1 MSDTRTP
8 RPAEGGIEALL
19 ARTRRQ
25 VAGFTLVAIVSVIA
39 VVGVGSALAGS
50 RAIDTGLDNA
60 LRERAADILHEIH
73 EKLPPLPSPAPS
85 GDPSESLNPDE
96 SSAPGVTPSPSTSP
110 STSPGTTP
118 GASPG
123 GSAKPEPTL
132 PPGNEEEEEE
142 EEEEEGEE
150 EQEEEGEAEEDESEG
165 SAGARVGA
173 GTQAQFTASAFV
185 FGKVATLRGAVPQI
199 TRADEPIDPTVGG
212 IPPEVLAEE
221 FDEDGP
227 WAILSPNG
235 TVLATSEAVTSEF
248 PLTAAAAEAAGVAD
262 VRTVLIGT
270 VEYRLMTLPVRH
282 PDAGADGPL
291 LGYVQ
296 VAGRLD
302 ISDAQQASLLTTLL
316 IFGGLGLA
324 AALLVS
330 VLVTRRVL
338 APIAAAA
345 TRERGMVAKASHEL
359 RTPASVILSSAEIL
373 EREGLVKPAGR
384 DLLRGIAE
392 ESQRL
397 GRLSADLLTL
407 VKERAGDTGQQL
419 ALAPGDV
426 ADVVRTAAERAK
438 IMTAGSERTVE
449 TEIADHTLSAA
460 IDADRLLQLLL
471 NLVENAIRHSPPG
484 GTITMGARSHDGR
497 AELWVDD
504 EGLGIPEEER
514 ELVFDPFYRS
524 PRDRSSRDGGSGLGL
539 AIARSIAVAH
549 GGSLT
554 VESSPSGGARLVA
567 RVPLI
572 RAE

>member
-1 MSDTRTP
+1 MSGSRSP

-39 VVGVGSALAGS
+39 IIGVGTALAGS
-50 RAIDTGLDNA
+50 RAIDAGLDDA
-60 LRERAADILHEIH
+60 LRERATDILHEI
-73 EKLPPLPSPAPS
+73 EEALPPLPSPEPS
-85 GDPSESLNPDE
+85 GDPSESDDPDE
-96 SSAPGVTPSPSTSP
+96 SAPPGVTPSPSVEP
-110 STSPGTTP
+110 SES
-118 GASPG
+118 
-123 GSAKPEPTL
+123 SAPEPTL
-132 PPGNEEEEEE
+132 PPGDEDEDGDDDGDEEEES
-142 EEEEEGEE
+142 EEEGEV
-150 EQEEEGEAEEDESEG
+150 EDESD
-165 SAGARVGA
+165 AGARLGVLSQTHVTGG
-173 GTQAQFTASAFV
+173 GTLV
-185 FGKVATLRGAVPQI
+185 FGRVSTLGGAASQLPL
-199 TRADEPIDPTVGG
+199 DEDAVDPTRGG
-212 IPPEVLAEE
+212 IPEEILEEE

-235 TVLATSEAVTSEF
+235 TVLATSETISNEF
-248 PLTAAAAEAAGVAD
+248 PLVAAAAEAAGVTD
-262 VRTVLIGT
+262 VRTVLIGS

-282 PDAGADGPL
+282 PEAGPDGPL

-302 ISDAQQASLLTTLL
+302 IADAQQASLMTTLL

-324 AALLVS
+324 AALLVA

-345 TRERGMVAKASHEL
+345 NRERGMVAKASHEL

-373 EREGLVKPAGR
+373 EREGLVKPEGR
-384 DLLRGIAE
+384 ELLRGIAE

-407 VKERAGDTGQQL
+407 VKERAGDAAQQL
-419 ALAPGDV
+419 TLVAGDV
-426 ADVVRTAAERAK
+426 ADVARATAERAV
-438 IMTAGSERTVE
+438 IMAKQRECRIE
-449 TEIADHTLSAA
+449 TEISARPLKAA
-460 IDADRLLQLLL
+460 IDADRLLQMLL

-484 GTITMGARSHDGR
+484 GRVTIGAASHDGR
-497 AELWVDD
+497 AEIWVDD

-539 AIARSIAVAH
+539 AIARSIVVAH
-549 GGSLT
+549 GGTLT
-554 VESSPSGGARLVA
+554 AESSPAGGARLVA
-567 RVPLI
+567 RIPLF
-572 RAE
+572 RSE

>member
-1 MSDTRTP
+1 MSGTRSP

-50 RAIDTGLDNA
+50 RAIDAGLDDA
-60 LRERAADILHEIH
+60 LRERATDILHEIE
-73 EKLPPLPSPAPS
+73 EKLPPLPSPVPS
-85 GDPSESLNPDE
+85 GEPAESEDPDE
-96 SSAPGVTPSPSTSP
+96 SSAPGVTPSPGTS
-110 STSPGTTP
+110 P
-118 GASPG
+118 GASPSE
-123 GSAKPEPTL
+123 SAAPQPTL
-132 PPGNEEEEEE
+132 PPGGEEEE

-150 EQEEEGEAEEDESEG
+150 GEGESEG
-165 SAGARVGA
+165 DAGAGVGA
-173 GTQAQFTASAFV
+173 VTRVQLAGGALMFGQA
-185 FGKVATLRGAVPQI
+185 ATMHGAAPQI
-199 TRADEPIDPTVGG
+199 TRADEPIDPSAGG
-212 IPPEVLAEE
+212 IPPEVLAEQ

-227 WAILSPNG
+227 WAILSPDG
-235 TVLATSEAVTSEF
+235 TVLATSEAGTSEF
-248 PLTAAAAEAAGVAD
+248 PITAAAAEAAGVAD
-262 VRTVLIGT
+262 VRTVLIGA

-282 PDAGADGPL
+282 PDAGVDGPL

-302 ISDAQQASLLTTLL
+302 ISNAQQENLLTTLL

-407 VKERAGDTGQQL
+407 VKDRAGDAEQQL
-419 ALAPGDV
+419 ALAPGEVTEV
-426 ADVVRTAAERAK
+426 ARTAAERAK
-438 IMTAGSERTVE
+438 IMTAGSERTIE
-449 TEIADHTLSAA
+449 TEIAERTLSAA

-484 GTITMGARSHDGR
+484 GTITVGAAAHDGR
-497 AELWVDD
+497 AELWVED

-539 AIARSIAVAH
+539 AIARSIVVAH
-549 GGSLT
+549 GGSLIA
-554 VESSPSGGARLVA
+554 ESSASGGARLVA
-567 RVPLI
+567 RIPLI

>member
-1 MSDTRTP
+1 MSGTRSP
-8 RPAEGGIEALL
+8 RPAGSPRTAEGGIEALL

-39 VVGVGSALAGS
+39 VVGVGSAIAGT
-50 RAIDTGLDNA
+50 RAIDAGLDDA
-60 LRERAADILHEIH
+60 LRERATDILHEIE
-73 EKLPPLPSPAPS
+73 EKLPPLPSPEPS
-85 GDPSESLNPDE
+85 GDPSESEGPDE

-110 STSPGTTP
+110 
-118 GASPG
+118 GASPSE
-123 GSAKPEPTL
+123 SAEPEPTL

-142 EEEEEGEE
+142 EEENEDEDEEGE
-150 EQEEEGEAEEDESEG
+150 SEG
-165 SAGARVGA
+165 DAGARVGA
-173 GTQAQFTASAFV
+173 DTRVQLAGGALMFGQA
-185 FGKVATLRGAVPQI
+185 ATVRGAAPQI
-199 TRADEPIDPTVGG
+199 TRADEPIDPTAGG
-212 IPPEVLAEE
+212 IPPEVLEEE

-248 PLTAAAAEAAGVAD
+248 PITAAATEAAGAAD
-262 VRTVLIGT
+262 VRTVLIGA

-282 PDAGADGPL
+282 PDAGVDGPL

-302 ISDAQQASLLTTLL
+302 ISNAQQESLLTTLL

-407 VKERAGDTGQQL
+407 VKDRAGDAEQQL
-419 ALAPGDV
+419 ALTPGDV
-426 ADVVRTAAERAK
+426 TEVARTAAERAK
-438 IMTAGSERTVE
+438 IMTAGSERTIQ
-449 TEIADHTLSAA
+449 TEISDRTLSAA

-484 GTITMGARSHDGR
+484 GTITIGAAEHDGR
-497 AELWVDD
+497 VELWVDD

-539 AIARSIAVAH
+539 AIARSIVVAH
-549 GGSLT
+549 GGSLIA
-554 VESSPSGGARLVA
+554 ESSASGGARLVA
-567 RVPLI
+567 RIPLI

>member
-1 MSDTRTP
+1 M
-8 RPAEGGIEALL
+8 
-19 ARTRRQ
+19 
-25 VAGFTLVAIVSVIA
+25 
-39 VVGVGSALAGS
+39 
-50 RAIDTGLDNA
+50 
-60 LRERAADILHEIH
+60 
-73 EKLPPLPSPAPS
+73 
-85 GDPSESLNPDE
+85 
-96 SSAPGVTPSPSTSP
+96 
-110 STSPGTTP
+110 
-118 GASPG
+118 
-123 GSAKPEPTL
+123 
-132 PPGNEEEEEE
+132 
-142 EEEEEGEE
+142 
-150 EQEEEGEAEEDESEG
+150 
-165 SAGARVGA
+165 
-173 GTQAQFTASAFV
+173 
-185 FGKVATLRGAVPQI
+185 RGAAPQI
-199 TRADEPIDPTVGG
+199 TRADEPIDPTAGG
-212 IPPEVLAEE
+212 IPPEVLVEE

-248 PLTAAAAEAAGVAD
+248 PITAAAAEAAGVAD
-262 VRTVLIGT
+262 VRTVLIGA

-282 PDAGADGPL
+282 PDAGVDGPL

-302 ISDAQQASLLTTLL
+302 ISNAQQESLLTTLL

-407 VKERAGDTGQQL
+407 VKDRAGDAEQQL

-426 ADVVRTAAERAK
+426 TEVARTAAERAK
-438 IMTAGSERTVE
+438 IMTAGSERTIE
-449 TEIADHTLSAA
+449 TEISDRTLSAA

-484 GTITMGARSHDGR
+484 GTITIGAAAHDGR

-539 AIARSIAVAH
+539 AIARSIVVAH

-554 VESSPSGGARLVA
+554 AESSSSGGARLVA
-567 RVPLI
+567 RIPLI

>member
-1 MSDTRTP
+1 ML
-8 RPAEGGIEALL
+8 G
-19 ARTRRQ
+19 Q
-25 VAGFTLVAIVSVIA
+25 
-39 VVGVGSALAGS
+39 
-50 RAIDTGLDNA
+50 
-60 LRERAADILHEIH
+60 AAT
-73 EKLPPLPSPAPS
+73 
-85 GDPSESLNPDE
+85 
-96 SSAPGVTPSPSTSP
+96 V
-110 STSPGTTP
+110 
-118 GASPG
+118 
-123 GSAKPEPTL
+123 
-132 PPGNEEEEEE
+132 
-142 EEEEEGEE
+142 
-150 EQEEEGEAEEDESEG
+150 
-165 SAGARVGA
+165 
-173 GTQAQFTASAFV
+173 
-185 FGKVATLRGAVPQI
+185 RGAAPQI
-199 TRADEPIDPTVGG
+199 TRADEPIDPTAGG
-212 IPPEVLAEE
+212 IPPEVLTEE

-235 TVLATSEAVTSEF
+235 TVLATSEAATSEF
-248 PLTAAAAEAAGVAD
+248 PITAAAAEAAGVAD

-282 PDAGADGPL
+282 PDAGVDGPL

-302 ISDAQQASLLTTLL
+302 IADAQQASLLTTLL

-407 VKERAGDTGQQL
+407 VKDRAGDAGQQL

-426 ADVVRTAAERAK
+426 TEVARTAAERAK
-438 IMTAGSERTVE
+438 IMTAGSERAVE
-449 TEIADHTLSAA
+449 TEIADRTLSAA

-484 GTITMGARSHDGR
+484 GTITIGAAAHDGR

-539 AIARSIAVAH
+539 AIARSIVVAH

-554 VESSPSGGARLVA
+554 AESSPSGGARLVA
-567 RVPLI
+567 RIPLI

>member
-1 MSDTRTP
+1 MSGTRSP

-50 RAIDTGLDNA
+50 RAIDAGLDDA
-60 LRERAADILHEIH
+60 LRERATDILHEIE
-73 EKLPPLPSPAPS
+73 EKLPPLPSPDPS
-85 GDPSESLNPDE
+85 GDPSESEGPDE

-110 STSPGTTP
+110 
-118 GASPG
+118 GASPSE
-123 GSAKPEPTL
+123 SAEPEPTL

-142 EEEEEGEE
+142 EENDEDEDEEGE
-150 EQEEEGEAEEDESEG
+150 SEG
-165 SAGARVGA
+165 DAGAGVGA
-173 GTQAQFTASAFV
+173 VTRVQLAGGALM
-185 FGKVATLRGAVPQI
+185 FGQVATVRGAAPQI
-199 TRADEPIDPTVGG
+199 TRADEPIDPTAGG
-212 IPPEVLAEE
+212 IPPEVLEEE

-248 PLTAAAAEAAGVAD
+248 PITAAAAEAAGVAD
-262 VRTVLIGT
+262 VRTVLIGA

-282 PDAGADGPL
+282 PDAGVDGPL

-302 ISDAQQASLLTTLL
+302 ISDAQQANLLTTLL

-407 VKERAGDTGQQL
+407 VKERAGDAEQQL
-419 ALAPGDV
+419 ALTPGDV
-426 ADVVRTAAERAK
+426 TEVARTAAERAK
-438 IMTAGSERTVE
+438 IMTAGSERTIE
-449 TEIADHTLSAA
+449 TEISDRTLSAA

-484 GTITMGARSHDGR
+484 GTITIGAAAHEGR

-539 AIARSIAVAH
+539 AIARSIVVAH

-554 VESSPSGGARLVA
+554 AESSASGGARLVA
-567 RVPLI
+567 RIPLI

>member
-1 MSDTRTP
+1 MSGARSP

-25 VAGFTLVAIVSVIA
+25 VAGFTLAAIVSVIA
-39 VVGVGSALAGS
+39 IVGVGSAVAGS
-50 RAIDTGLDNA
+50 RAIDAGLDDA
-60 LRERAADILHEIH
+60 LRERATDILHEI
-73 EKLPPLPSPAPS
+73 EERLPPLPSPVPS
-85 GDPSESLNPDE
+85 GEPTESEDPDE
-96 SSAPGVTPSPSTSP
+96 SSTPTASPSPGTSP
-110 STSPGTTP
+110 S
-118 GASPG
+118 ASPSE
-123 GSAKPEPTL
+123 SAAPEPTL

-142 EEEEEGEE
+142 EGEEGE
-150 EQEEEGEAEEDESEG
+150 GESEG
-165 SAGARVGA
+165 DAGAGVGA
-173 GTQAQFTASAFV
+173 STRVQLAGGSLIFGRAATVLGAAPQAA
-185 FGKVATLRGAVPQI
+185 
-199 TRADEPIDPTVGG
+199 RADEPIDPSVGG
-212 IPPEVLAEE
+212 IPPEVLAEQ

-235 TVLATSEAVTSEF
+235 TILATSETVTGEF
-248 PLTAAAAEAAGVAD
+248 PLSAAAAEADGVAD
-262 VRTVLIGT
+262 VRNVLIGA

-282 PDAGADGPL
+282 PDAGSDGPL

-296 VAGRLD
+296 VAGRMD
-302 ISDAQQASLLTTLL
+302 VADAQQASLLTTML

-407 VKERAGDTGQQL
+407 VKDRAGEPGQQL
-419 ALAPGDV
+419 TLTPGDV
-426 ADVVRTAAERAK
+426 AEVARTAAERAT
-438 IMTAGSERTVE
+438 IMAAGSDRAVT
-449 TEIADHTLSAA
+449 TEIENRALSAA

-484 GTITMGARSHDGR
+484 GTITIGAAARDGSV
-497 AELWVDD
+497 ELWVDD

-539 AIARSIAVAH
+539 AIARSIVVAH

-554 VESSPSGGARLVA
+554 AESSPSGGARLVA
-567 RVPLI
+567 RIPLI

>member
-1 MSDTRTP
+1 MSGSRSP

-39 VVGVGSALAGS
+39 IIGVGTALAGS
-50 RAIDTGLDNA
+50 RAIDAGLDDA
-60 LRERAADILHEIH
+60 LRERATDILHEI
-73 EKLPPLPSPAPS
+73 EERLPPLPSPDPS
-85 GDPSESLNPDE
+85 GDPSDSDDPDE
-96 SSAPGVTPSPSTSP
+96 SAPPGVTPSPSVEP
-110 STSPGTTP
+110 SES
-118 GASPG
+118 
-123 GSAKPEPTL
+123 SAPEPTL
-132 PPGNEEEEEE
+132 PPGDEDEDGDDDGDEEEES
-142 EEEEEGEE
+142 EEEGEV
-150 EQEEEGEAEEDESEG
+150 EDESD
-165 SAGARVGA
+165 AGARLGVLSQTHVTGG
-173 GTQAQFTASAFV
+173 GTLV
-185 FGKVATLRGAVPQI
+185 FGRVSTLGGAASQLPL
-199 TRADEPIDPTVGG
+199 DEDAVDPTRGG
-212 IPPEVLAEE
+212 IPEEILEEE

-235 TVLATSEAVTSEF
+235 TVLATSETISNEF
-248 PLTAAAAEAAGVAD
+248 PLVAAAAEAAGVTD
-262 VRTVLIGT
+262 VRTVLIGS

-282 PDAGADGPL
+282 PEAGPDGPL

-302 ISDAQQASLLTTLL
+302 IADAQQANLMTTLL

-324 AALLVS
+324 AALLVA

-345 TRERGMVAKASHEL
+345 NRERGMVAKASHEL

-373 EREGLVKPAGR
+373 EREGLVKPEGR
-384 DLLRGIAE
+384 ELLRGIAE

-407 VKERAGDTGQQL
+407 VKERAGDAAQQL
-419 ALAPGDV
+419 TLVAGDV
-426 ADVVRTAAERAK
+426 ADVARATAERAV
-438 IMTAGSERTVE
+438 IMAKQRECRIE
-449 TEIADHTLSAA
+449 TEISARPLKAA
-460 IDADRLLQLLL
+460 IDADRLLQMLL

-484 GTITMGARSHDGR
+484 GRVTIGAASHDGR
-497 AELWVDD
+497 AEIWVDD

-539 AIARSIAVAH
+539 AIARSIVVAH
-549 GGSLT
+549 GGTLT
-554 VESSPSGGARLVA
+554 AESSPAGGARLVA
-567 RVPLI
+567 RIPLL
-572 RAE
+572 RSE

>member
-1 MSDTRTP
+1 MSGSRSP

-39 VVGVGSALAGS
+39 IVGVGTALAGS
-50 RAIDTGLDNA
+50 RAIDAGLDDA
-60 LRERAADILHEIH
+60 LRERATDILHEIE
-73 EKLPPLPSPAPS
+73 EKLPPLPSPEPS
-85 GDPSESLNPDE
+85 GDPSESDDPDE
-96 SSAPGVTPSPSTSP
+96 SPSPRVTPSPSVAPSESP
-110 STSPGTTP
+110 E
-118 GASPG
+118 
-123 GSAKPEPTL
+123 PEPTL
-132 PPGNEEEEEE
+132 PPGDEDEDGDDDGD
-142 EEEEEGEE
+142 EEEEGEE
-150 EQEEEGEAEEDESEG
+150 EGEVEEESD
-165 SAGARVGA
+165 AGARVGLLSRMNVTGG
-173 GTQAQFTASAFV
+173 GTLV
-185 FGKVATLRGAVPQI
+185 FGRVSTRGGVVSPLPLDEDAV
-199 TRADEPIDPTVGG
+199 DPTRGG
-212 IPPEVLAEE
+212 IPEEILEEE

-235 TVLATSEAVTSEF
+235 TVLATSETISNEF
-248 PLTAAAAEAAGVAD
+248 PLVAAAAEAAGVAD
-262 VRTVLIGT
+262 VRTVLIGA

-282 PDAGADGPL
+282 PQAGPDGPL

-302 ISDAQQASLLTTLL
+302 IADAQQASLLTTLL

-324 AALLVS
+324 AALLVA

-345 TRERGMVAKASHEL
+345 NRERGMVAKASHEL

-373 EREGLVKPAGR
+373 EREGLVKPEGR
-384 DLLRGIAE
+384 ELLRGIAE

-407 VKERAGDTGQQL
+407 VKERAGDAAQQL
-419 ALAPGDV
+419 TLAAGDV
-426 ADVVRTAAERAK
+426 ADVARATAERAV
-438 IMTAGSERTVE
+438 IMAKQRECSIA
-449 TEIADHTLSAA
+449 TEISARPLKAA
-460 IDADRLLQLLL
+460 IDADRLLQMLL

-484 GTITMGARSHDGR
+484 GRVTIGAASHDGR
-497 AELWVDD
+497 AEIWVDD

-539 AIARSIAVAH
+539 AIARSIVVAH
-549 GGSLT
+549 GGTLT
-554 VESSPSGGARLVA
+554 AESSPAGGARLVA
-567 RVPLI
+567 RIPRL
-572 RAE
+572 RSE

>member
-1 MSDTRTP
+1 MSGSRSP

-39 VVGVGSALAGS
+39 IVGVGTALAGS
-50 RAIDTGLDNA
+50 RAIDAGLDDA
-60 LRERAADILHEIH
+60 LRERATDILHEIE
-73 EKLPPLPSPAPS
+73 EKLPPLPSPEPS
-85 GDPSESLNPDE
+85 GDPSESDDPDE
-96 SSAPGVTPSPSTSP
+96 SPSPRVTPSPSVAPSESP
-110 STSPGTTP
+110 E
-118 GASPG
+118 
-123 GSAKPEPTL
+123 PEPTL
-132 PPGNEEEEEE
+132 PPGDEDEDGDDDGD
-142 EEEEEGEE
+142 EEEEGEE
-150 EQEEEGEAEEDESEG
+150 EGEVEEESD
-165 SAGARVGA
+165 AGARVGLLSRMNVTGG
-173 GTQAQFTASAFV
+173 GTLV
-185 FGKVATLRGAVPQI
+185 FGRVSTLGGAASQLPF
-199 TRADEPIDPTVGG
+199 DEDAVDPTRGG
-212 IPPEVLAEE
+212 IPDEVLEEE

-235 TVLATSEAVTSEF
+235 TVLATSETISNEF
-248 PLTAAAAEAAGVAD
+248 PLVTAAAEAAGVAD
-262 VRTVLIGT
+262 VRTVLIGA

-282 PDAGADGPL
+282 PQAGPDGPL

-302 ISDAQQASLLTTLL
+302 IADAQQASLLTTLL

-324 AALLVS
+324 AALLVA

-345 TRERGMVAKASHEL
+345 NRERGMVAKASHEL

-373 EREGLVKPAGR
+373 EREGLVKPEGR
-384 DLLRGIAE
+384 ELLRGIAE

-407 VKERAGDTGQQL
+407 VKERAGDAAQQL
-419 ALAPGDV
+419 TLVAGDV
-426 ADVVRTAAERAK
+426 ADVARTAAERAV
-438 IMTAGSERTVE
+438 IMAKQRECSIE
-449 TEIADHTLSAA
+449 TEISARPLKAA
-460 IDADRLLQLLL
+460 IDADRLLQMLL

-484 GTITMGARSHDGR
+484 GRVTIGAASHDGR
-497 AELWVDD
+497 AEIWVDD

-539 AIARSIAVAH
+539 AIARSIVVAH
-549 GGSLT
+549 GGMLT
-554 VESSPSGGARLVA
+554 AESSPAGGARLVA
-567 RVPLI
+567 RIPLL
-572 RAE
+572 RSE

>member
-1 MSDTRTP
+1 MSGTRSP

-50 RAIDTGLDNA
+50 RAIDAGLDDA
-60 LRERAADILHEIH
+60 LRERATDILHEIE
-73 EKLPPLPSPAPS
+73 EKLPPLPSPDPS
-85 GDPSESLNPDE
+85 GDPSESEGPDE

-110 STSPGTTP
+110 
-118 GASPG
+118 GASPSE
-123 GSAKPEPTL
+123 SAEPEPTL

-142 EEEEEGEE
+142 EENDEDEDEEGE
-150 EQEEEGEAEEDESEG
+150 SEG
-165 SAGARVGA
+165 DAGAGVGA
-173 GTQAQFTASAFV
+173 VTRVQLAGGALM
-185 FGKVATLRGAVPQI
+185 FGQVATVRGAAPQI
-199 TRADEPIDPTVGG
+199 TRADEPIDPTAGG
-212 IPPEVLAEE
+212 IPPEVLVEE

-248 PLTAAAAEAAGVAD
+248 PITAAAAEAAGVAD
-262 VRTVLIGT
+262 VRTVLIGA

-282 PDAGADGPL
+282 PDAGVDGPL

-302 ISDAQQASLLTTLL
+302 ISNAQQESLLTTLL

-407 VKERAGDTGQQL
+407 VKDRAGDAEQQL

-426 ADVVRTAAERAK
+426 TEVARTAAERAK
-438 IMTAGSERTVE
+438 IMTAGSERTIE
-449 TEIADHTLSAA
+449 TEISDRTLSAA

-484 GTITMGARSHDGR
+484 GTITIGAAAHDGR

-539 AIARSIAVAH
+539 AIARSIVVAH

-554 VESSPSGGARLVA
+554 AESSSSGGARLVA
-567 RVPLI
+567 RIPLI

>member
-1 MSDTRTP
+1 MSGTRSP

-25 VAGFTLVAIVSVIA
+25 VAGFTLVAILSVIA
-39 VVGVGSALAGS
+39 VVGVGSAIAGT
-50 RAIDTGLDNA
+50 RAIDAGLDDA
-60 LRERAADILHEIH
+60 LRERATDILHEIE
-73 EKLPPLPSPAPS
+73 EKLPPLPSPDPS
-85 GDPSESLNPDE
+85 GDPSESDGPDE
-96 SSAPGVTPSPSTSP
+96 SSAPGVTPSPGTS
-110 STSPGTTP
+110 P

-123 GSAKPEPTL
+123 ESTEPEPTL

-142 EEEEEGEE
+142 EEEEGEDE
-150 EQEEEGEAEEDESEG
+150 ESEVESEG
-165 SAGARVGA
+165 DAGARVDADTRVQLVGGA
-173 GTQAQFTASAFV
+173 LMFGQA
-185 FGKVATLRGAVPQI
+185 ATVRGAAPQI
-199 TRADEPIDPTVGG
+199 TRADEPIDPTAGG
-212 IPPEVLAEE
+212 IPLEVLEEE

-248 PLTAAAAEAAGVAD
+248 PITAAAAEAAGVAD
-262 VRTVLIGT
+262 VRTVLIGA

-282 PDAGADGPL
+282 PDAGVDGPL

-302 ISDAQQASLLTTLL
+302 ISDAQQANLLTTLL

-407 VKERAGDTGQQL
+407 VKDRAGDAEQQL
-419 ALAPGDV
+419 ALTPGDV
-426 ADVVRTAAERAK
+426 TEVARTAAERAK
-438 IMTAGSERTVE
+438 IMTAGSERTIE
-449 TEIADHTLSAA
+449 TEISDRTLSAA

-484 GTITMGARSHDGR
+484 GTITIGAAEHDGR

-539 AIARSIAVAH
+539 AIARSIVVAH

-554 VESSPSGGARLVA
+554 VESSASGGARLVA
-567 RVPLI
+567 RIPLI

>member
-1 MSDTRTP
+1 MSGARSP
-8 RPAEGGIEALL
+8 QPAEGGIEALL

-25 VAGFTLVAIVSVIA
+25 VAGFTLIAIVSVIA
-39 VVGVGSALAGS
+39 VVGVGSAIAGS
-50 RAIDTGLDNA
+50 RAIDTGLDDA
-60 LRERAADILHEIH
+60 LRERATDILHEIE
-73 EKLPPLPSPAPS
+73 EKLPPLSSPQPS
-85 GDPSESLNPDE
+85 GDPSESEDPEE
-96 SSAPGVTPSPSTSP
+96 SSAPGVSPT
-110 STSPGTTP
+110 PGTSP
-118 GASPG
+118 GASPTE
-123 GSAKPEPTL
+123 SADPEPTL
-132 PPGNEEEEEE
+132 PPDDEDDGEEEEEE
-142 EEEEEGEE
+142 ESEEGT
-150 EQEEEGEAEEDESEG
+150 EGEAG
-165 SAGARVGA
+165 VRVGA
-173 GTQAQFTASAFV
+173 GPLERHSSGAFM
-185 FGKVATLRGAVPQI
+185 FGNAAMMRGAAPQL
-199 TRADEPIDPTVGG
+199 TRADEPIDPSVGG
-212 IPPEVLAEE
+212 IPPEVLEEE
-221 FDEDGP
+221 FDEVGP

-235 TVLATSEAVTSEF
+235 TVLAASEVVANEF
-248 PLTAAAAEAAGVAD
+248 PLSAAATEAAGVAD
-262 VRTVLIGT
+262 LRTVLIGA

-282 PDAGADGPL
+282 PDAGVAGPL

-302 ISDAQQASLLTTLL
+302 ISDAQQANLLTTLL
-316 IFGGLGLA
+316 FFGGLGLA

-384 DLLRGIAE
+384 ELLRGIAE

-407 VKERAGDTGQQL
+407 VKERAGEPGQKMTL
-419 ALAPGDV
+419 TPD
-426 ADVVRTAAERAK
+426 DAAEVARAAADRAK
-438 IMTAGSERTVE
+438 IMTAGSERSIKV
-449 TEIADHTLSAA
+449 EIADRVLSAA
-460 IDADRLLQLLL
+460 IDSDRLLQLLL

-484 GTITMGARSHDGR
+484 GTITIGAAAHDGSV
-497 AELWVDD
+497 ELWVDD

-539 AIARSIAVAH
+539 AISRSIAVAH

-554 VESSPSGGARLVA
+554 AESSPSGGARLVA
-567 RVPLI
+567 RIPLI

>member
-1 MSDTRTP
+1 MSGTRSS

-50 RAIDTGLDNA
+50 RAIDAGLDDA
-60 LRERAADILHEIH
+60 LRERATDILHEIE
-73 EKLPPLPSPAPS
+73 EKLPPLPSPVPS
-85 GDPSESLNPDE
+85 GEPAESEDPDE
-96 SSAPGVTPSPSTSP
+96 SSAPGVTPSPGTS
-110 STSPGTTP
+110 P
-118 GASPG
+118 GASPSE
-123 GSAKPEPTL
+123 SAAPQPTL
-132 PPGNEEEEEE
+132 PPGGEEEE

-150 EQEEEGEAEEDESEG
+150 GEGESEG
-165 SAGARVGA
+165 DAGAGVGA
-173 GTQAQFTASAFV
+173 VTRVQLAGGALMFGQA
-185 FGKVATLRGAVPQI
+185 ATVHGAAPQI
-199 TRADEPIDPTVGG
+199 TRADEPIDPSAGG
-212 IPPEVLAEE
+212 IPPEVLAEQ

-227 WAILSPNG
+227 WAILSPDG

-248 PLTAAAAEAAGVAD
+248 PITAAAAEAAGVAD
-262 VRTVLIGT
+262 VRTVLIGA

-282 PDAGADGPL
+282 PDAGVDGPL

-302 ISDAQQASLLTTLL
+302 ISNAQQESLLTTLL

-407 VKERAGDTGQQL
+407 VKDRAGDAGQQL
-419 ALAPGDV
+419 DFAPGDV
-426 ADVVRTAAERAK
+426 AEVARTAAERAK
-438 IMTAGSERTVE
+438 IMTAGSERTIKA
-449 TEIADHTLSAA
+449 EISDHTLSAA

-484 GTITMGARSHDGR
+484 GTITIGAAAYDGR

-504 EGLGIPEEER
+504 EGLGIPEDER

-539 AIARSIAVAH
+539 AIARSIVVAH

-554 VESSPSGGARLVA
+554 AESSASGGARLVA
-567 RVPLI
+567 RIPLI

>member
-1 MSDTRTP
+1 VSGTP
-8 RPAEGGIEALL
+8 SSRPAEGGIEALL

-39 VVGVGSALAGS
+39 VVGIGSAVAGS
-50 RAIDTGLDNA
+50 RAIDAGLDDA
-60 LRERAADILHEIH
+60 LRERATDILHEIE
-73 EKLPPLPSPAPS
+73 EKLPPLPSPLPS
-85 GDPSESLNPDE
+85 SEPTETDDPDE
-96 SSAPGVTPSPSTSP
+96 SSSPGAQP
-110 STSPGTTP
+110 SPGTSP
-118 GASPG
+118 DASPSE
-123 GSAKPEPTL
+123 SAEPGPTL
-132 PPGNEEEEEE
+132 PPGNDEDDD

-150 EQEEEGEAEEDESEG
+150 AEEAEGEDEPEG
-165 SAGARVGA
+165 DAGARVGVRTNVDRVGGA
-173 GTQAQFTASAFV
+173 LMFGQFAA
-185 FGKVATLRGAVPQI
+185 LRSGVPGLVG
-199 TRADEPIDPTVGG
+199 ADEPIDPSVGG
-212 IPPEVLAEE
+212 IPPEVLAEQ

-235 TVLATSEAVTSEF
+235 TILATSEGSNRDFPRTEAAV
-248 PLTAAAAEAAGVAD
+248 EAAGAAD
-262 VRTVLIGT
+262 LRTVLIGS

-282 PDAGADGPL
+282 PDAGPDGPL

-302 ISDAQQASLLTTLL
+302 IADAQQTSLLTTLL

-384 DLLRGIAE
+384 ELLRGIAE

-407 VKERAGDTGQQL
+407 VKDRAGEPGQKL
-419 ALAPGDV
+419 TLIPGDV
-426 ADVVRTAAERAK
+426 ADVARVAVDRAK
-438 IMTAGSERTVE
+438 IMTAGSERSVKA
-449 TEIADHTLSAA
+449 EIADGTLSAA

-484 GTITMGARSHDGR
+484 GAITIGAAAHDGSV
-497 AELWVDD
+497 ELWVDD

-539 AIARSIAVAH
+539 AIARSIVVAH
-549 GGSLT
+549 GGSL
-554 VESSPSGGARLVA
+554 VAESSPSGGARLVA
-567 RVPLI
+567 RIPLI

>member
-1 MSDTRTP
+1 MSGSRSP

-39 VVGVGSALAGS
+39 IVGVGTALAGS
-50 RAIDTGLDNA
+50 RAIDAGLDDA
-60 LRERAADILHEIH
+60 LRERATDILHEIE
-73 EKLPPLPSPAPS
+73 EKLPPLPSPEPS
-85 GDPSESLNPDE
+85 GDPSESDDPDE
-96 SSAPGVTPSPSTSP
+96 SPSPGVTPSPSVAPSESP
-110 STSPGTTP
+110 E
-118 GASPG
+118 
-123 GSAKPEPTL
+123 PEPTL
-132 PPGNEEEEEE
+132 PPSDEDEEEND
-142 EEEEEGEE
+142 EEGEV
-150 EQEEEGEAEEDESEG
+150 EEESD
-165 SAGARVGA
+165 AGARVGLLSRMNVTGG
-173 GTQAQFTASAFV
+173 GTLV
-185 FGKVATLRGAVPQI
+185 FGRVSTLGGAVSQLPL
-199 TRADEPIDPTVGG
+199 DEDAVDPTRGG
-212 IPPEVLAEE
+212 IPQEVLEE
-221 FDEDGP
+221 QFDEGGL

-235 TVLATSEAVTSEF
+235 TVLAVSQAAINDF
-248 PLTAAAAEAAGVAD
+248 PITAIANQVSGEAD
-262 VRTVLIGT
+262 VRTVLIGA

-282 PDAGADGPL
+282 PEAGPDGPL

-302 ISDAQQASLLTTLL
+302 IADAQQASLLTTLL

-324 AALLVS
+324 AALLVA

-345 TRERGMVAKASHEL
+345 NRERGMVAKASHEL

-407 VKERAGDTGQQL
+407 VKDRAGEASQHL
-419 ALAPGDV
+419 NLVPGDV
-426 ADVVRTAAERAK
+426 SEVARSAADRAA
-438 IMTAGSERTVE
+438 IMATQRECSIV
-449 TEIADHTLSAA
+449 TEISARPLSAA

-484 GTITMGARSHDGR
+484 GRITIGAASNSGH

-504 EGLGIPEEER
+504 EGLGIPEDER

-549 GGSLT
+549 GGTLT
-554 VESSPSGGARLVA
+554 AESSPAGGARLIA
-567 RVPLI
+567 RIPLL

>member
-1 MSDTRTP
+1 MSGTRSP

-39 VVGVGSALAGS
+39 VVGVGSAIAGT
-50 RAIDTGLDNA
+50 RAIDAGLDDA
-60 LRERAADILHEIH
+60 LRERATDILHEIE
-73 EKLPPLPSPAPS
+73 EKLPPLPSPDPS
-85 GDPSESLNPDE
+85 GDPSESEDPDE
-96 SSAPGVTPSPSTSP
+96 SSAPGVTPSPGESTE
-110 STSPGTTP
+110 
-118 GASPG
+118 
-123 GSAKPEPTL
+123 PEPTL
-132 PPGNEEEEEE
+132 PPGNEEEEEDE
-142 EEEEEGEE
+142 EEREEDEDEDEDEEGE
-150 EQEEEGEAEEDESEG
+150 SEG
-165 SAGARVGA
+165 DAGARVGA
-173 GTQAQFTASAFV
+173 DTRVQVAGGALMFGQA
-185 FGKVATLRGAVPQI
+185 ATVRGAAPQI
-199 TRADEPIDPTVGG
+199 TLADEPIDPTAGG
-212 IPPEVLAEE
+212 IPPEVLAEQ

-248 PLTAAAAEAAGVAD
+248 PITAAAAEASGVAD
-262 VRTVLIGT
+262 VRTVLIGA

-282 PDAGADGPL
+282 PDAGVDGPL

-302 ISDAQQASLLTTLL
+302 ISDAQQANLLTTLL

-345 TRERGMVAKASHEL
+345 SRERGMVAKASHEL

-407 VKERAGDTGQQL
+407 VKDRAGDAEQQL

-426 ADVVRTAAERAK
+426 TEVARTAAERAK
-438 IMTAGSERTVE
+438 IMTAGSERTIE
-449 TEIADHTLSAA
+449 TEITGRTLSAA

-484 GTITMGARSHDGR
+484 GTITIGAAAHDGR

-539 AIARSIAVAH
+539 AIARSIVVAH

-554 VESSPSGGARLVA
+554 AESSASGGARLVA
-567 RVPLI
+567 RIPLI

>member
-1 MSDTRTP
+1 MSGSRSP

-39 VVGVGSALAGS
+39 VVGVGSAIAGT
-50 RAIDTGLDNA
+50 RAIDAGLDDA
-60 LRERAADILHEIH
+60 LRERATDILHEIE
-73 EKLPPLPSPAPS
+73 EKLPPLPSPEPS
-85 GDPSESLNPDE
+85 GDPSESEGPDE
-96 SSAPGVTPSPSTSP
+96 SSAPGVTPSPGTS
-110 STSPGTTP
+110 P
-118 GASPG
+118 GASPSE
-123 GSAKPEPTL
+123 SAEPEPTL

-142 EEEEEGEE
+142 EEENEDEDEEGES
-150 EQEEEGEAEEDESEG
+150 EEDSEG
-165 SAGARVGA
+165 DAGARVGA
-173 GTQAQFTASAFV
+173 DVRVQLAGGALMFGQA
-185 FGKVATLRGAVPQI
+185 ATVHGAAPQI
-199 TRADEPIDPTVGG
+199 TRADEPIDPTAGG
-212 IPPEVLAEE
+212 IPPEVLTEE

-235 TVLATSEAVTSEF
+235 TVLATSETVTSEF
-248 PLTAAAAEAAGVAD
+248 PLAAAAAEAAGVAD
-262 VRTVLIGT
+262 VRTVLIGA

-282 PDAGADGPL
+282 PDAGVDGPL

-302 ISDAQQASLLTTLL
+302 ISNAQQANLLTTLL

-345 TRERGMVAKASHEL
+345 SRERGMVAKASHEL

-407 VKERAGDTGQQL
+407 VKDRAGDAEQQL
-419 ALAPGDV
+419 ALTPGDV
-426 ADVVRTAAERAK
+426 TEVARTAAERAK
-438 IMTAGSERTVE
+438 IMTAGSERTIE
-449 TEIADHTLSAA
+449 TEITDRTLSAA

-484 GTITMGARSHDGR
+484 GTITIGAAAHDGR

-539 AIARSIAVAH
+539 AIARSIVVAH

-554 VESSPSGGARLVA
+554 AESSASGGARLVA
-567 RVPLI
+567 RIPLI

>member
-1 MSDTRTP
+1 MSGTRSP

-50 RAIDTGLDNA
+50 RAIDAGLDDA
-60 LRERAADILHEIH
+60 LRERATDILHEIE
-73 EKLPPLPSPAPS
+73 EKLPPLPSPDPS
-85 GDPSESLNPDE
+85 GDPSESEGPDE

-110 STSPGTTP
+110 
-118 GASPG
+118 GASPSE
-123 GSAKPEPTL
+123 SAEPEPTL

-142 EEEEEGEE
+142 EENDEDEDEEGE
-150 EQEEEGEAEEDESEG
+150 SEG
-165 SAGARVGA
+165 DAGAGVGA
-173 GTQAQFTASAFV
+173 VTRVQLAGGALM
-185 FGKVATLRGAVPQI
+185 FGQVATVRGAAPQI
-199 TRADEPIDPTVGG
+199 TRADEPIDPTAGG
-212 IPPEVLAEE
+212 IPPEVLVEE

-248 PLTAAAAEAAGVAD
+248 PITAAAAEAAGVAD
-262 VRTVLIGT
+262 VRTVLIGA

-282 PDAGADGPL
+282 PDAGVDGPL

-302 ISDAQQASLLTTLL
+302 ISDAQQANLLTTLL

-407 VKERAGDTGQQL
+407 VKERAGDAEQQL
-419 ALAPGDV
+419 ALTPGDV
-426 ADVVRTAAERAK
+426 TEVARTAAERAK
-438 IMTAGSERTVE
+438 IMTAGSERTIE
-449 TEIADHTLSAA
+449 TEISDRTLSAA

-484 GTITMGARSHDGR
+484 GTITIGAAAHEGR

-539 AIARSIAVAH
+539 AIARSIVVAH

-554 VESSPSGGARLVA
+554 AESSASGGARLVA
-567 RVPLI
+567 RIPLI

>member
-1 MSDTRTP
+1 MSGTRSP

-50 RAIDTGLDNA
+50 RAIDAGLDDA
-60 LRERAADILHEIH
+60 LRERATDILHEIE

-85 GDPSESLNPDE
+85 GDPTESEDPDE
-96 SSAPGVTPSPSTSP
+96 SSAPGVTPSPSTFP
-110 STSPGTTP
+110 S
-118 GASPG
+118 ASPG
-123 GSAKPEPTL
+123 ESAEPEPTL

-142 EEEEEGEE
+142 EEEEEN
-150 EQEEEGEAEEDESEG
+150 EEGEGESEG
-165 SAGARVGA
+165 DAGARVGA
-173 GTQAQFTASAFV
+173 DARVHRAGGALMFGQAATVRSA
-185 FGKVATLRGAVPQI
+185 APQI
-199 TRADEPIDPTVGG
+199 TRADEPIDPTAGG
-212 IPPEVLAEE
+212 IPPEVLEEE

-235 TVLATSEAVTSEF
+235 TVLATSETVTSEF

-262 VRTVLIGT
+262 VRTVLIGAA
-270 VEYRLMTLPVRH
+270 EYRLMTLPVRH
-282 PDAGADGPL
+282 PDAGVDGPL

-302 ISDAQQASLLTTLL
+302 ISDAQQANLLTTLL
-316 IFGGLGLA
+316 VFGGLGLA

-345 TRERGMVAKASHEL
+345 MRERGMVAKASHEL

-407 VKERAGDTGQQL
+407 VKDRAGDAEQQL
-419 ALAPGDV
+419 ALNPGDV
-426 ADVVRTAAERAK
+426 TEVARTAAERAK
-438 IMTAGSERTVE
+438 IMTAGSERTIE
-449 TEIADHTLSAA
+449 TEISDRTLSAA

-484 GTITMGARSHDGR
+484 GTITIGVAAHDGR

-539 AIARSIAVAH
+539 AIARSIVVAH

-554 VESSPSGGARLVA
+554 AESSASGGARLVA
-567 RVPLI
+567 RIPLT

>member
-1 MSDTRTP
+1 MSGTRSP

-39 VVGVGSALAGS
+39 VVGVGSAIAGT
-50 RAIDTGLDNA
+50 RAIDAGLDDA
-60 LRERAADILHEIH
+60 LRERAADILNEIE
-73 EKLPPLPSPAPS
+73 EKLPPLPSPDPS
-85 GDPSESLNPDE
+85 GDPSESEGPDE
-96 SSAPGVTPSPSTSP
+96 SSAPGVTPSPGESTE
-110 STSPGTTP
+110 
-118 GASPG
+118 
-123 GSAKPEPTL
+123 PEPTL

-142 EEEEEGEE
+142 EEEEER
-150 EQEEEGEAEEDESEG
+150 EEDEDEEEESEG
-165 SAGARVGA
+165 DAGVRVGA
-173 GTQAQFTASAFV
+173 DARVQLAGGALMFGQA
-185 FGKVATLRGAVPQI
+185 ATVRGAAPQI
-199 TRADEPIDPTVGG
+199 TRADEPIDPTAGG
-212 IPPEVLAEE
+212 IPLEVLEEE

-235 TVLATSEAVTSEF
+235 TVLATSEAAISEF
-248 PLTAAAAEAAGVAD
+248 PITVAAAEAAGVAD
-262 VRTVLIGT
+262 VRTVLIGA

-282 PDAGADGPL
+282 PDAGVDGPL

-302 ISDAQQASLLTTLL
+302 ISNAQQENLLTTLL

-407 VKERAGDTGQQL
+407 VKDRAGDAEQQL
-419 ALAPGDV
+419 ALSPGDV
-426 ADVVRTAAERAK
+426 TKVARMAAERAK
-438 IMTAGSERTVE
+438 ILTAGSERSIE
-449 TEIADHTLSAA
+449 TEITDRTLSAA

-484 GTITMGARSHDGR
+484 GTITIGAAAHEGR

-514 ELVFDPFYRS
+514 ELVFDLFYRS

-539 AIARSIAVAH
+539 AIARSIVVAH

-554 VESSPSGGARLVA
+554 AESSASSGARLVA
-567 RVPLI
+567 RIPLI

>member
-1 MSDTRTP
+1 MF
-8 RPAEGGIEALL
+8 G
-19 ARTRRQ
+19 Q
-25 VAGFTLVAIVSVIA
+25 
-39 VVGVGSALAGS
+39 
-50 RAIDTGLDNA
+50 
-60 LRERAADILHEIH
+60 AAT
-73 EKLPPLPSPAPS
+73 
-85 GDPSESLNPDE
+85 
-96 SSAPGVTPSPSTSP
+96 V
-110 STSPGTTP
+110 
-118 GASPG
+118 
-123 GSAKPEPTL
+123 
-132 PPGNEEEEEE
+132 
-142 EEEEEGEE
+142 
-150 EQEEEGEAEEDESEG
+150 
-165 SAGARVGA
+165 
-173 GTQAQFTASAFV
+173 
-185 FGKVATLRGAVPQI
+185 RGAAPQI
-199 TRADEPIDPTVGG
+199 TRADEPIDPSAGG
-212 IPPEVLAEE
+212 IPPEVLAEQ

-227 WAILSPNG
+227 WAILSPDG

-248 PLTAAAAEAAGVAD
+248 PITAAAAEAAGVAD
-262 VRTVLIGT
+262 VRTVLIGA

-282 PDAGADGPL
+282 PDAGVDGPL

-302 ISDAQQASLLTTLL
+302 ISNAQQENLLTTLL

-407 VKERAGDTGQQL
+407 VKDRAGDAEQQL
-419 ALAPGDV
+419 ALSPGDV
-426 ADVVRTAAERAK
+426 TKVARMAAERAK
-438 IMTAGSERTVE
+438 ILTAGSERSIE
-449 TEIADHTLSAA
+449 TEITDRTLSAA

-484 GTITMGARSHDGR
+484 GTITIGAAAHEGR

-514 ELVFDPFYRS
+514 ELVFDLFYRS

-539 AIARSIAVAH
+539 AIARSIVVAH

-554 VESSPSGGARLVA
+554 AESSASGGARLVA
-567 RVPLI
+567 RIPLI

>member
-1 MSDTRTP
+1 MSGTRSP

-50 RAIDTGLDNA
+50 RAIDAGLDDA
-60 LRERAADILHEIH
+60 LRERATDILHEIE
-73 EKLPPLPSPAPS
+73 EKLPPLPSPDPS
-85 GDPSESLNPDE
+85 GDPSESEGPDE

-110 STSPGTTP
+110 
-118 GASPG
+118 GASPSE
-123 GSAKPEPTL
+123 SAEPEPTL

-142 EEEEEGEE
+142 EENDEDEDEEGE
-150 EQEEEGEAEEDESEG
+150 SEG
-165 SAGARVGA
+165 DAGAGVGA
-173 GTQAQFTASAFV
+173 VTRVQLAGGALM
-185 FGKVATLRGAVPQI
+185 FGQVATVRGAAPQI
-199 TRADEPIDPTVGG
+199 TRADEPIDPTAGG
-212 IPPEVLAEE
+212 IPPEVLVEE

-248 PLTAAAAEAAGVAD
+248 PITAAAAEAVGVAD
-262 VRTVLIGT
+262 VRTVLIGA

-282 PDAGADGPL
+282 PDAGVDGPL

-302 ISDAQQASLLTTLL
+302 ISNAQQESLLTTLL

-407 VKERAGDTGQQL
+407 VKDRAGDAEQQL

-426 ADVVRTAAERAK
+426 TEVARTAAERAK
-438 IMTAGSERTVE
+438 IMTAGSERTIE
-449 TEIADHTLSAA
+449 TEISDRTLSAA

-484 GTITMGARSHDGR
+484 GTITIGAAAHDGR

-539 AIARSIAVAH
+539 AIARSIVVAH

-554 VESSPSGGARLVA
+554 AESSSSGGARLVA
-567 RVPLI
+567 RIPLI

>member
-1 MSDTRTP
+1 GGGFMSGSRSP

-39 VVGVGSALAGS
+39 IIGVGTALAGS
-50 RAIDTGLDNA
+50 RAIDAGLDDA
-60 LRERAADILHEIH
+60 LRERATDILHEI
-73 EKLPPLPSPAPS
+73 EEELPPLPSPEPS
-85 GDPSESLNPDE
+85 GDPSESDDPDE
-96 SSAPGVTPSPSTSP
+96 SAPPGVTPSPSVEP
-110 STSPGTTP
+110 SES
-118 GASPG
+118 
-123 GSAKPEPTL
+123 SAPEPTL
-132 PPGNEEEEEE
+132 PPGDEDEDGDDDGDEEEES
-142 EEEEEGEE
+142 EEEGEV
-150 EQEEEGEAEEDESEG
+150 EDESD
-165 SAGARVGA
+165 AGARLGVLSQTHVTGG
-173 GTQAQFTASAFV
+173 GTLV
-185 FGKVATLRGAVPQI
+185 FGRVSTLGGAASQLPL
-199 TRADEPIDPTVGG
+199 DEDAVDPTRGG
-212 IPPEVLAEE
+212 IPEEILEEE

-235 TVLATSEAVTSEF
+235 TVLATSETISNEF
-248 PLTAAAAEAAGVAD
+248 PLVAAAAEAAGVTD
-262 VRTVLIGT
+262 VRTVLIGS

-282 PDAGADGPL
+282 PEAGPDGPL

-302 ISDAQQASLLTTLL
+302 IADAQQASLMTTLL

-324 AALLVS
+324 AALLVA

-345 TRERGMVAKASHEL
+345 NRERGMVAKASHEL

-373 EREGLVKPAGR
+373 EREGLVKPEGR
-384 DLLRGIAE
+384 ELLRGIAE

-407 VKERAGDTGQQL
+407 VKERAGDAAQQL
-419 ALAPGDV
+419 TLVAGDV
-426 ADVVRTAAERAK
+426 ADVARATAERAV
-438 IMTAGSERTVE
+438 IMAKQRECRIE
-449 TEIADHTLSAA
+449 TEISARPLKAA
-460 IDADRLLQLLL
+460 IDADRLLQMLL

-484 GTITMGARSHDGR
+484 GRVTIGAASHDGR
-497 AELWVDD
+497 AEIWVDD

-539 AIARSIAVAH
+539 AIARSIVVAH
-549 GGSLT
+549 GGTLT
-554 VESSPSGGARLVA
+554 AESSPAGGARLVA
-567 RVPLI
+567 RIPLL
-572 RAE
+572 RSE

>member
-1 MSDTRTP
+1 MSGTRSP

-50 RAIDTGLDNA
+50 RAIDAGLDDA
-60 LRERAADILHEIH
+60 LRERATDILHEIE
-73 EKLPPLPSPAPS
+73 EKLPPLPSPDPS
-85 GDPSESLNPDE
+85 GDPSESEGPDE

-110 STSPGTTP
+110 
-118 GASPG
+118 GASPSE
-123 GSAKPEPTL
+123 SAEPEPTL

-142 EEEEEGEE
+142 EENDEDEDEEGE
-150 EQEEEGEAEEDESEG
+150 SEG
-165 SAGARVGA
+165 DAGAGVGA
-173 GTQAQFTASAFV
+173 VTRVQLAGGALM
-185 FGKVATLRGAVPQI
+185 FGQVATVRGAAPQI
-199 TRADEPIDPTVGG
+199 TRADEPIDPTAGG
-212 IPPEVLAEE
+212 IPPEVLVEE

-235 TVLATSEAVTSEF
+235 TVLATSEAATSEF
-248 PLTAAAAEAAGVAD
+248 PITAAAAEAAGVAD
-262 VRTVLIGT
+262 VRTVLIGA

-282 PDAGADGPL
+282 PDAGVDGPL

-302 ISDAQQASLLTTLL
+302 ISNAQQESLLTTLL

-407 VKERAGDTGQQL
+407 VKDRAGDAEQQL

-426 ADVVRTAAERAK
+426 TEVARTAAERAK
-438 IMTAGSERTVE
+438 IMTAGSERTIE
-449 TEIADHTLSAA
+449 TEISDRTLSAA

-484 GTITMGARSHDGR
+484 GTITIGAAAHDGR

-539 AIARSIAVAH
+539 AIARSIVVAH

-554 VESSPSGGARLVA
+554 AESSSSGGARLVA
-567 RVPLI
+567 RIPLI

>member
-1 MSDTRTP
+1 MSSSRSQ
-8 RPAEGGIEALL
+8 RPADGGIEALL

-39 VVGVGSALAGS
+39 VVGVGSAIAGT
-50 RAIDTGLDNA
+50 RAIDAGLDDA
-60 LRERAADILHEIH
+60 LRERAADIIDEIE
-73 EKLPPLPSPAPS
+73 EKLPPLPSPDPS
-85 GDPSESLNPDE
+85 GVPSESEGPEE
-96 SSAPGVTPSPSTSP
+96 SSTPGVTPSPSE
-110 STSPGTTP
+110 
-118 GASPG
+118 
-123 GSAKPEPTL
+123 SAEPEPTL

-142 EEEEEGEE
+142 EEEGEGES
-150 EQEEEGEAEEDESEG
+150 EEDSEG
-165 SAGARVGA
+165 DAGARIGDDARVQLAGGA
-173 GTQAQFTASAFV
+173 LMFGQAAMM
-185 FGKVATLRGAVPQI
+185 RGAAPQI
-199 TRADEPIDPTVGG
+199 TRADEPIDPTAGG
-212 IPPEVLAEE
+212 IPPEVLEEE

-235 TVLATSEAVTSEF
+235 TVLATSETVPSEF
-248 PLTAAAAEAAGVAD
+248 PLSVAAAEAAGAAD
-262 VRTVLIGT
+262 VRTVLIGA

-282 PDAGADGPL
+282 PDAGVDGPL

-302 ISDAQQASLLTTLL
+302 ISNAQQENLLTTLL

-407 VKERAGDTGQQL
+407 VKERAGHAEQQL
-419 ALAPGDV
+419 ALTPGDV
-426 ADVVRTAAERAK
+426 TAVARSAAERAK
-438 IMTAGSERTVE
+438 IMTAGSERAIE
-449 TEIADHTLSAA
+449 TEITDRMLSAA
-460 IDADRLLQLLL
+460 IDSDRLLQLLL

-484 GTITMGARSHDGR
+484 GKITIGAAAHDGR

-539 AIARSIAVAH
+539 AIARSIVVAH

-554 VESSPSGGARLVA
+554 AESSASGGARLVA
-567 RVPLI
+567 RIPLI

>member
-1 MSDTRTP
+1 MSGTRSS

-50 RAIDTGLDNA
+50 RAIDTGLDDA
-60 LRERAADILHEIH
+60 LRERATDILHEIE
-73 EKLPPLPSPAPS
+73 EKLPPLPSPDPS
-85 GDPSESLNPDE
+85 GDPSESEGPDE

-110 STSPGTTP
+110 
-118 GASPG
+118 GASPSE
-123 GSAKPEPTL
+123 SAEPEPTL

-142 EEEEEGEE
+142 EEEESEGES
-150 EQEEEGEAEEDESEG
+150 EDESEG
-165 SAGARVGA
+165 DAGARVGA
-173 GTQAQFTASAFV
+173 PTRVQLAGGALKFGQA
-185 FGKVATLRGAVPQI
+185 ATLRGGAPQI
-199 TRADEPIDPTVGG
+199 SRADEPIDPSAGG
-212 IPPEVLAEE
+212 IPPEVLTEE

-248 PLTAAAAEAAGVAD
+248 PITAAAAEAAGVAD
-262 VRTVLIGT
+262 VRTVLIGA

-282 PDAGADGPL
+282 PDAGVDGPL

-302 ISDAQQASLLTTLL
+302 ISNAQQENLLTTLL

-407 VKERAGDTGQQL
+407 VKDRAGDAEQQL

-426 ADVVRTAAERAK
+426 TEVARTAAERAK
-438 IMTAGSERTVE
+438 IMTAGTERTIE
-449 TEIADHTLSAA
+449 TEIADRTLGAL
-460 IDADRLLQLLL
+460 IDVDRLLQLLL

-484 GTITMGARSHDGR
+484 GTITIGAAAHDGR

-504 EGLGIPEEER
+504 EGLGIPEDER

-539 AIARSIAVAH
+539 AIARSIVVAH

-554 VESSPSGGARLVA
+554 AESSASGGARLVA
-567 RVPLI
+567 RIPLI

>member
-1 MSDTRTP
+1 MSGTRSP

-50 RAIDTGLDNA
+50 RAIDAGLDDA
-60 LRERAADILHEIH
+60 LRERATDILHEIE
-73 EKLPPLPSPAPS
+73 EKLPPLPSPDPS
-85 GDPSESLNPDE
+85 GDPSESEGPDE

-110 STSPGTTP
+110 
-118 GASPG
+118 GASPSE
-123 GSAKPEPTL
+123 SAEPEPTL

-142 EEEEEGEE
+142 EENDEDEDEEGE
-150 EQEEEGEAEEDESEG
+150 SEG
-165 SAGARVGA
+165 DAGAGVGA
-173 GTQAQFTASAFV
+173 VTRVQLAGGALM
-185 FGKVATLRGAVPQI
+185 FGQVATVRGAAPQI
-199 TRADEPIDPTVGG
+199 TRADEPIDPTAGG
-212 IPPEVLAEE
+212 IPPEVLVEE

-248 PLTAAAAEAAGVAD
+248 PITAAAAEAAGVAD
-262 VRTVLIGT
+262 VRTVLIGA

-282 PDAGADGPL
+282 PDAGVDGPL

-302 ISDAQQASLLTTLL
+302 ISNAQQESLLTTLL

-407 VKERAGDTGQQL
+407 VKDRAGDAEQQL

-426 ADVVRTAAERAK
+426 TEVARTAAERAK
-438 IMTAGSERTVE
+438 IMTAGSERTIE
-449 TEIADHTLSAA
+449 TEISDRTLSAA

-484 GTITMGARSHDGR
+484 GTITIGAVAHDGR

-539 AIARSIAVAH
+539 AIARSIVVAH

-554 VESSPSGGARLVA
+554 AESSASGGARLVA
-567 RVPLI
+567 RIPLI

>member
-1 MSDTRTP
+1 MSGSRSP

-39 VVGVGSALAGS
+39 IVGVGTALAGS
-50 RAIDTGLDNA
+50 RAIDAGLDDA
-60 LRERAADILHEIH
+60 LRERATDILHEIE
-73 EKLPPLPSPAPS
+73 EKLPPLPSPEPS
-85 GDPSESLNPDE
+85 GDPSESDDPDE
-96 SSAPGVTPSPSTSP
+96 SPSPRVTPSPSVAPSESP
-110 STSPGTTP
+110 E
-118 GASPG
+118 
-123 GSAKPEPTL
+123 PEPTL
-132 PPGNEEEEEE
+132 PPSDEDEEEND
-142 EEEEEGEE
+142 EEGEV
-150 EQEEEGEAEEDESEG
+150 EEESD
-165 SAGARVGA
+165 AGARVGLLSRMNVTGG
-173 GTQAQFTASAFV
+173 GTLV
-185 FGKVATLRGAVPQI
+185 FGRVSTLGGAVSQLPL
-199 TRADEPIDPTVGG
+199 DEDAVDPTRGG
-212 IPPEVLAEE
+212 IPQEVLEE
-221 FDEDGP
+221 QFDEGGL

-235 TVLATSEAVTSEF
+235 TVLAVSQAAINDF
-248 PLTAAAAEAAGVAD
+248 PITAIANQVSGEAD
-262 VRTVLIGT
+262 VRTVLIGA

-282 PDAGADGPL
+282 PDAGPDGPL

-302 ISDAQQASLLTTLL
+302 IADAQQASLLTTLL

-324 AALLVS
+324 AALLVA

-345 TRERGMVAKASHEL
+345 NRERGMVAKASHEL

-407 VKERAGDTGQQL
+407 VKDRAGEASQHLDL
-419 ALAPGDV
+419 VPGDV
-426 ADVVRTAAERAK
+426 SEVARGAADRAA
-438 IMTAGSERTVE
+438 IMATQRECSIV
-449 TEIADHTLSAA
+449 TEISARPLSAA
-460 IDADRLLQLLL
+460 IDADRLLQLML

-484 GTITMGARSHDGR
+484 GRITIGAASNSGH

-549 GGSLT
+549 GGTLT
-554 VESSPSGGARLVA
+554 AESSPAGGARLIA
-567 RVPLI
+567 RIPLL

>member
-1 MSDTRTP
+1 MSGTRSP

-39 VVGVGSALAGS
+39 VVGVGSAIAGT
-50 RAIDTGLDNA
+50 RAIDAGLDDA
-60 LRERAADILHEIH
+60 LRERATDILHEIE
-73 EKLPPLPSPAPS
+73 EKLPPLPSPDPS
-85 GDPSESLNPDE
+85 GDPSESEDPDE
-96 SSAPGVTPSPSTSP
+96 SSAPGVTPSPGESTE
-110 STSPGTTP
+110 
-118 GASPG
+118 
-123 GSAKPEPTL
+123 PEPTL
-132 PPGNEEEEEE
+132 PPGNEEEEEDE
-142 EEEEEGEE
+142 EEREEDEDEDEDEEGE
-150 EQEEEGEAEEDESEG
+150 SEG
-165 SAGARVGA
+165 DAGARVGA
-173 GTQAQFTASAFV
+173 DTRVQVAGGALMFGQA
-185 FGKVATLRGAVPQI
+185 ATVRGAAPQI
-199 TRADEPIDPTVGG
+199 TLADEPIDPTAGG
-212 IPPEVLAEE
+212 IPPEVLAEQ

-248 PLTAAAAEAAGVAD
+248 PITAAAAEASGVAD
-262 VRTVLIGT
+262 VRTVLIGA

-282 PDAGADGPL
+282 PEAGVDGPL

-302 ISDAQQASLLTTLL
+302 ISDAQQANLLTTLL

-345 TRERGMVAKASHEL
+345 SRERGMVAKASHEL

-407 VKERAGDTGQQL
+407 VKDRAGDAEQQL

-426 ADVVRTAAERAK
+426 TEVARTAAERAK
-438 IMTAGSERTVE
+438 IMTAGSERTIE
-449 TEIADHTLSAA
+449 TEITGRTLSAA

-484 GTITMGARSHDGR
+484 GTITIGAAAHDGR

-539 AIARSIAVAH
+539 AIARSIVVAH

-554 VESSPSGGARLVA
+554 AESSASGGARLVA
-567 RVPLI
+567 RIPLI

>member
-1 MSDTRTP
+1 MSGTRSP

-50 RAIDTGLDNA
+50 RAIDAGLDDA
-60 LRERAADILHEIH
+60 LRERATDILHEIE
-73 EKLPPLPSPAPS
+73 EKLPPLPSPDPS
-85 GDPSESLNPDE
+85 GDPSESEGPDE

-110 STSPGTTP
+110 
-118 GASPG
+118 GASPSE
-123 GSAKPEPTL
+123 SAEPEPTL

-142 EEEEEGEE
+142 EENDEDEDEEGE
-150 EQEEEGEAEEDESEG
+150 SEG
-165 SAGARVGA
+165 DAGAGVGA
-173 GTQAQFTASAFV
+173 VTRVQLAGGALM
-185 FGKVATLRGAVPQI
+185 FGQVATVRGAAPQI
-199 TRADEPIDPTVGG
+199 TRADEPIDPTAGG
-212 IPPEVLAEE
+212 IPPEVLVEE

-248 PLTAAAAEAAGVAD
+248 PITAAAAEAAGVAD
-262 VRTVLIGT
+262 VRTVLIGA

-282 PDAGADGPL
+282 PDAGVDGPL

-302 ISDAQQASLLTTLL
+302 ISNAQQESLLTTLL

-407 VKERAGDTGQQL
+407 VKDRAGDAEQQL

-426 ADVVRTAAERAK
+426 TEVARTAAERAK
-438 IMTAGSERTVE
+438 IMTAGSERTIE
-449 TEIADHTLSAA
+449 TEITDRMLSAA

-484 GTITMGARSHDGR
+484 GTITIGAAAHDGR

-539 AIARSIAVAH
+539 AIARSIVVAH

-554 VESSPSGGARLVA
+554 AESSSSGGARLVA
-567 RVPLI
+567 RIPLI